1 MYDDDKGLKSINENE
16 HIVSPFE
23 LEIRINC
30 LYAPP
35 YRFLFPLDLFSALRA
50 DYVIIFY
57 M

>member
-1 MYDDDKGLKSINENE
+1 MYDDDKGLKPINENE

-35 YRFLFPLDLFSALRA
+35 YRFLFPYTLLENSFSFYLFL
-50 DYVIIFY
+50 IQN
-57 M
+57 